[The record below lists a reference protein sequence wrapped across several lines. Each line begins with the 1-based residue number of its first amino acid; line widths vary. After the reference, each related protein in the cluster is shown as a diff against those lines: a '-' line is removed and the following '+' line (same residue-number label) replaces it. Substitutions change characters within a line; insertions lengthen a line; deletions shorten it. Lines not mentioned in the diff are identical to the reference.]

1 MRDECLL
8 IPISAMRGKKYTL
21 SDPWE
26 HAIAGWTDW
35 MLAANRSKT
44 TIHTRRGVVRYIA
57 LQLGGDGPWTVTGAA
72 LLRLAAKAEWGADY
86 RRSVRTSL
94 IQFFDWCV
102 ANQICDTNPA
112 AELPPV
118 PESKPRPRPVTDEAW
133 QHLLAT
139 ADPRARMM
147 GRLAAEAG
155 LRRAEVA
162 GLKRQDLIEEPDGW
176 TLIVRG
182 KGNKQRLVPITDSL
196 ASAIHTYSSGWSP
209 KGYIFPGNDNGH
221 ISPNWAGKI
230 ISDLLPPGWTMHKLR
245 HRYASRGYAAT
256 RDLRAVQEALGHAS
270 VATTQRYTA
279 VTRSEVRAVSEAAA

>member
-1 MRDECLL
+1 MRNESLL
-8 IPISAMRGKKYTL
+8 IPISGMRGKKYIL

-72 LLRLAAKAEWGADY
+72 LLRLAAKAEWGPDY

-102 ANQICDTNPA
+102 TNQICDTNPA
-112 AELPPV
+112 AELPPI

-155 LRRAEVA
+155 LRRAEVT
-162 GLKRQDLIEEPDGW
+162 GRFDFD
-176 TLIVRG
+176 R
-182 KGNKQRLVPITDSL
+182 
-196 ASAIHTYSSGWSP
+196 
-209 KGYIFPGNDNGH
+209 F
-221 ISPNWAGKI
+221 
-230 ISDLLPPGWTMHKLR
+230 
-245 HRYASRGYAAT
+245 
-256 RDLRAVQEALGHAS
+256 
-270 VATTQRYTA
+270 
-279 VTRSEVRAVSEAAA
+279 SE